1 MNKKLIIATVIFVL
15 IGSLAAW
22 LIFFNG
28 NKKGKFPDRDFA
40 VENIDDVGKIF
51 IANRSGDVLNL
62 EKIEGQ
68 WMVNQKH
75 PAGES
80 AMNVLLTALQ
90 SVSVKYIPPKAAL
103 ERIVNDLAANG
114 IKVEI
119 YDTGGEKM
127 KTYYVGGNISD
138 DTGTAFI
145 MDGYDQPYIIHIPGT
160 VGALRST
167 FNLKEKDIID
177 RWLFKEK
184 FEEVAFVSIEYPG
197 QKSNSFTLENKNG
210 SWELNPFYDL
220 TPRINQ
226 PVQISAVEAF
236 ITGFERIGAEAIIND
251 SPEKD
256 SVLNLI
262 PFAII
267 SMRKTNGEE
276 KSFKLFPIYDQ
287 VVEEGEKFDN
297 PQAELFV
304 ERYFG
309 QSHTGDF
316 YLVQHRNFQKVL
328 WGYSFFFPDNNPAQ
342 PVPN

>member
-22 LIFFNG
+22 LIFFGG
-28 NKKGKFPDRDFA
+28 NKASKFPDRDFA
-40 VENIDDVGKIF
+40 VENIDDVGKVF

-62 EKIEGQ
+62 EKIKGQ
-68 WMVNQKH
+68 WMVNGKS

-80 AMNVLLTALQ
+80 AMNVILTTIQ
-90 SVSVKYIPPKAAL
+90 SISVKYIPPKAAL
-103 ERIVNDLAANG
+103 ERIINDLAANG

-119 YDTGGEKM
+119 YNTRGKKM
-127 KTYYVGGNISD
+127 KSYYVGGNISD

-145 MDGYDQPYIIHIPGT
+145 MDGFEQPYILHIPGH

-167 FNLKEKDIID
+167 FNLKEKDIVD

-184 FEEVAFVSIEYPG
+184 FEDVAFVSIEYPTL
-197 QKSNSFTLENKNG
+197 KSNSFTLENKNG
-210 SWELNPFYDL
+210 DWEVNPFYEL

-226 PVQISAVEAF
+226 PVQTSAVEAF

-256 SVLNLI
+256 SVLSLI

-276 KSFKLFPIYDQ
+276 KSFKLYPIYDQ
-287 VVEEGEKFDN
+287 VVEEEEKYDN
-297 PQAELFV
+297 PQSNVFV

-316 YLVQHRNFQKVL
+316 YLVQHINFQKVL
-328 WGYSFFFPDNNPAQ
+328 WGYSFFFPENKPSQ

>member
-22 LIFFNG
+22 LIFFSG
-28 NKKGKFPDRDFA
+28 NKASKFPDRDFA
-40 VENIDDVGKIF
+40 VENIDDVGKVF

-62 EKIEGQ
+62 EKINGQ
-68 WMVNQKH
+68 WMVNGKS

-80 AMNVLLTALQ
+80 AMNVILTTIQ
-90 SVSVKYIPPKAAL
+90 SISVKYIPPKSAL
-103 ERIVNDLAANG
+103 ERIINDLAANG

-119 YDTGGEKM
+119 YNTRGKKM
-127 KTYYVGGNISD
+127 KSYYVGGNISD

-145 MDGYDQPYIIHIPGT
+145 MDEFEQPYVLHIPGH

-167 FNLKEKDIID
+167 FNLKEKDIVD

-184 FEEVAFVSIEYPG
+184 FEDVAFVSIEYPTL
-197 QKSNSFTLENKNG
+197 KSNSFTLENKNG
-210 SWELNPFYDL
+210 DWQVNPFYEF

-226 PVQISAVEAF
+226 DVQTSAVEAF

-256 SVLNLI
+256 SVLSLI

-276 KSFKLFPIYDQ
+276 KSFKLYPIYDQ
-287 VVEEGEKFDN
+287 VVEEEDKYDN
-297 PQAELFV
+297 PQSNVFV

-316 YLVQHRNFQKVL
+316 YLVQHINFQKVL
-328 WGYSFFFPDNNPAQ
+328 WGYSFFFPENKPSQA
-342 PVPN
+342 VPN